1 MLCSH
6 NVTLYYCEFK
16 ARMVSAP
23 TGPFPNLYLDL
34 SRHLHCLLC
43 MQISPTDPTDHMIRS
58 MCSILGMN
66 TIVTMVCYCMC
77 LSLIFQSLTLL
88 SLFTSCILFKYF
100 IFSLKQLLIDGQ
112 FMFSAFFV
120 LLSIL
125 QVGLSKDYLK
135 QS

>member
-1 MLCSH
+1 MYLLLCASH
-6 NVTLYYCEFK
+6 FKSQRCYVVRYVVHYVVHCEFK
-16 ARMVSAP
+16 SRMVSAP

-43 MQISPTDPTDHMIRS
+43 MQISPSDPQDHVMIRS

-88 SLFTSCILFKYF
+88 TLFTYCILFKYF
-100 IFSLKQLLIDGQ
+100 IFSLK
-112 FMFSAFFV
+112 
-120 LLSIL
+120 
-125 QVGLSKDYLK
+125 
-135 QS
+135 